1 MILPLLG
8 LAIYLFVLISPLV
21 LIDILGGWTFLI
33 YPLYISTDL
42 LLERIFQDDW
52 VETNGEP
59 PDGREGRW
67 GVRNGFNQ
75 VFMAFQGLSAL
86 IFFIIFAFNDG
97 AAAFSTFIVG
107 SIILA
112 ILIKFTRYF
121 KFIWDSYIKFL
132 EWVYSI
138 YRKFFRNHS

>member
-1 MILPLLG
+1 MILALLG
-8 LAIYLFVLISPLV
+8 LAIYIFVLISPLV
-21 LIDILGGWTFLI
+21 LIDVLGGWTFLI
-33 YPLYISTDL
+33 YPLYISTNL

-52 VETNGEP
+52 VETYGEP

-75 VFMAFQGLSAL
+75 IFMAFQGLSAL

-97 AAAFSTFIVG
+97 AGAFSTFIIG

-112 ILIKFTRYF
+112 IIIKFFKYF
-121 KFIWDSYIKFL
+121 KVFIEKYSDFL
-132 EWVYSI
+132 EWVYRI
-138 YRKFFRNHS
+138 YKKIV

>member
-1 MILPLLG
+1 MIVSILKIAL
-8 LAIYLFVLISPLV
+8 YLFVLLCPLV
-21 LIDILGGWTFLI
+21 LLDILSGWTFLI

-52 VETNGEP
+52 VETYGEP

-86 IFFIIFAFNDG
+86 IFFVIFAFNDG
-97 AAAFSTFIVG
+97 AGAFSTLIIG
-107 SIILA
+107 SIILGVVVT
-112 ILIKFTRYF
+112 FRRYF
-121 KFIWDSYIKFL
+121 KPIVDSYKKLIVWIFSLYKKYL
-132 EWVYSI
+132 SG
-138 YRKFFRNHS
+138 N

>member
-8 LAIYLFVLISPLV
+8 LAIYIFILISPLV
-21 LIDILGGWTFLI
+21 LIDILSGWAFLI

-42 LLERIFQDDW
+42 LLERISQDDW

-75 VFMAFQGLSAL
+75 LFMAFQGVSAL

-97 AAAFSTFIVG
+97 AAAFSTVIIS

-112 ILIKFTRYF
+112 IVIIFKRYF
-121 KFIWDSYIKFL
+121 NSIWDNYTKFI

-138 YRKFFRNHS
+138 YKKFFRGY